1 MRIGAGE
8 VKGPENLKKRGRPS
22 RRADIVAAAERLVR
36 ERGASA
42 VTTRAIAQSVPC
54 SEGAIYVH
62 FEDRV
67 DLLLAVLEESLP
79 EMLIPLRELREKVGL
94 ETPEKNLIA
103 AVEGLRRFQE
113 KVVVMLCSLAGEPEL
128 RGRFQESLKGQ
139 GRGPQ
144 RGVATLAEYIEAEKT
159 LGRVGDGVEAS
170 VAGQMLMAAVFF
182 QVFCAGVLGEK
193 LPGDSRALVRG
204 AIGAET

>member
-1 MRIGAGE
+1 MMSAEE
-8 VKGPENLKKRGRPS
+8 VKTTEIARKRGRPS
-22 RRADIVAAAERLVR
+22 RRAEIVAAAERLVR

-79 EMLIPLRELREKVGL
+79 EMLAPLRGLKGRVGL
-94 ETPEKNLIA
+94 ETPEENLIF

-128 RGRFQESLKGQ
+128 RARFQESLQ
-139 GRGPQ
+139 GRGPR
-144 RGVATLAEYIEAEKT
+144 RGVATIADYIEAEKA
-159 LGRVGDGVEAS
+159 LGRIAS
-170 VAGQMLMAAVFF
+170 RVDADVAGQMLMASVFF
-182 QVFCAGVLGEK
+182 QVFCASVLGEK
-193 LPGDSRALVRG
+193 LPGDARALVRS
-204 AIGAET
+204 AIGGV

>member
-1 MRIGAGE
+1 MSGAE
-8 VKGPENLKKRGRPS
+8 VAGLPSPKKRGRPS
-22 RRADIVAAAERLVR
+22 RRGEIVAAAERLVR
-36 ERGASA
+36 QRGASA

-62 FEDRV
+62 FADRA

-79 EMLIPLRELREKVGL
+79 EMLVPLRALKEQVGA
-94 ETPEKNLIA
+94 ETPEENLVA

-128 RGRFQESLKGQ
+128 KDRFQRSLREQ

-144 RGVATLAEYIEAEKT
+144 RGVATLAEYVEAEKA
-159 LGRVGDGVEAS
+159 LGRVGNGVDGRI
-170 VAGQMLMAAVFF
+170 AGQMLMASVFF
-182 QVFCAGVLGEK
+182 QVFCGEVLGEESS
-193 LPGDSRALVRG
+193 LDVRG
-204 AIGAET
+204 IVRGVLALRS

>member
-1 MRIGAGE
+1 MGASE
-8 VKGPENLKKRGRPS
+8 AKPPESAKKRGRPS
-22 RRADIVAAAERLVR
+22 RRSEIVAAAERLVR

-79 EMLIPLRELREKVGL
+79 EMLVPLRELKERVGL
-94 ETPEKNLIA
+94 DTPEENLTA

-113 KVVVMLCSLAGEPEL
+113 KVVVMLCSLAGEQDL
-128 RGRFQESLKGQ
+128 RQRFQDSLKGQ

-144 RGVATLAEYIEAEKT
+144 RGVATLAEYIEAEKA
-159 LGRVGDGVEAS
+159 LGRLGAGIDAG
-170 VAGQMLMAAVFF
+170 VAGQMLMASVFF

-193 LPGDSRALVRG
+193 LPGEARGMVRG
-204 AIGAET
+204 VIGGRA

>member
-1 MRIGAGE
+1 MSASGAG
-8 VKGPENLKKRGRPS
+8 VPESAKKRGRPS
-22 RRADIVAAAERLVR
+22 RRTEIVAAAERLVR

-79 EMLIPLRELREKVGL
+79 EMLVPLRELNEKVGL
-94 ETPEKNLIA
+94 ETPEQNLTIA
-103 AVEGLRRFQE
+103 AEGLRRFQE

-128 RGRFQESLKGQ
+128 RERFQQSLQ
-139 GRGPQ
+139 AHGRGPQ
-144 RGVATLAEYIEAEKT
+144 RGVATLAAYIEAEKA
-159 LGRVGDGVEAS
+159 LGRIAAGVDAGT
-170 VAGQMLMAAVFF
+170 AGQMLMASVFF
-182 QVFCAGVLGEK
+182 QVFCAGVLAER
-193 LPGDSRALVRG
+193 LPGDARTLVRG
-204 AIGAET
+204 VIGGWS

>member
-1 MRIGAGE
+1 MSGSEAKAPARA
-8 VKGPENLKKRGRPS
+8 KRRGRPS
-22 RRADIVAAAERLVR
+22 RRAEIIAAAERLVR

-79 EMLIPLRELREKVGL
+79 EMLVPLRELEKRVGL
-94 ETPEKNLIA
+94 DTPEQNLISA
-103 AVEGLRRFQE
+103 MEGLRRFQE

-128 RGRFQESLKGQ
+128 RERFQNSLRAQ

-144 RGVATLAEYIEAEKT
+144 RGVATLAAYIEAEKV
-159 LGRVGDGVEAS
+159 LGRVEAGVDAG
-170 VAGQMLMAAVFF
+170 VAGQMLMASVFF
-182 QVFCAGVLGEK
+182 QVFCAGVLGEQ
-193 LPGDSRALVRG
+193 LQGDARGMVRG
-204 AIGAET
+204 VIGGRV